1 MKLMMQCLFI
11 GLLSVP
17 LWAQSELRFE
27 LEEGR
32 QKHYFVQSPTHGL
45 HLLLRAPDRLVVAFP
60 AANSGVA
67 MFWKGS
73 ELTLSK
79 PLQAPV
85 TKHGQQVRLEL
96 QCNTASLALDGFLL
110 DSIRVIRDQTTEGWT
125 GVAKD
130 RARRGGSASFREELV
145 SLPEPGRLVVKR
157 SSFSQGDY
165 RLELQLSDGAQ
176 WHQQAGKW
184 TARGSQPL
192 RLAVVLET
200 PFQALPPF
208 ADGQLLKPGVEKAA
222 ESLGPAEKQRFD
234 SALRGLRFLSS
245 RQKFMAGSWRFLTY
259 FGRDT
264 AMSALILRPI
274 LQPKAFDT
282 AYQSLLERLS
292 PNGEVAHEESL
303 GCWQVGDAPVYDYAM
318 VDDDFMLP
326 LLSEFAASAGPK
338 GRLQKNFHFVLDS
351 CAAYASSRRA
361 QDLVAIHK
369 GSDVGDWRDSREGMG
384 WGRYSFSVNAVLAP
398 AALESINRQ
407 SKHQSRR
414 QPETAA
420 IAWRDSCRH
429 FQVQLGPGQVRARLS
444 KFLQTLPVAEREFYL
459 SRPVGSGGPSLQAFL
474 EGKPAPALDN
484 GLSFHALSLDAQAK
498 PVQVMHSD
506 DSFLM
511 FLGRPTRFQ
520 VEQTLRLLEL
530 EFPVGLMTG
539 VGPVVANPAYSLDE
553 RHARQLGRGA
563 YHGTVI
569 WGWQSALMIAGLL
582 RQRELHST
590 LAPRIDRAL
599 VRLWECER
607 KARTLANSELWTF
620 AVDSGDWQ
628 AQAFGQG
635 TASTD
640 ESNPVQ
646 LWSCVYPA
654 IVSRW
659 KQSGLS
665 FPTTH

>member
-1 MKLMMQCLFI
+1 MKWMMPVLFW

-17 LWAQSELRFE
+17 LWAQAELRFE

-32 QKHYFVQSPTHGL
+32 QQHYFVQSSTHGF

-79 PLQAPV
+79 PPEAPV
-85 TKHGQQVRLEL
+85 TKHGQQVRLDL
-96 QCNTASLALDGFLL
+96 QCGTSALTLDGFLL
-110 DSIRVIRDQTTEGWT
+110 DSIRVIRDQTTDGWAS
-125 GVAKD
+125 VAKD
-130 RARRGGSASFREELV
+130 RARRGGTPSFRQEVV
-145 SLPEPGRLVVKR
+145 SLPEPSRLVVKR

-165 RLELQLSDGAQ
+165 RLELRLSDGAQ
-176 WHQQAGKW
+176 WSQQAGKW

-192 RLAVVLET
+192 RLALVVET
-200 PFQALPPF
+200 PFQALTPF
-208 ADGQLLKPGVEKAA
+208 SDGELLKPGVEKVAQ
-222 ESLGPAEKQRFD
+222 SLSPSEKQRFD

-282 AYQSLLERLS
+282 AYRSLLERLS
-292 PNGEVAHEESL
+292 AKGEVAHEESL
-303 GCWQVGDAPVYDYAM
+303 GCWQLGDAPVYDYGM

-326 LLSEFAASAGPK
+326 LLSEFATAGPK
-338 GRLQKNFHFVLDS
+338 GRLHKNFQFVLDS

-361 QDLVAIHK
+361 QDLVAVHN

-398 AALESINRQ
+398 AALASMTRQ
-407 SKHQSRR
+407 TDGQSRR
-414 QPETAA
+414 RPEAAA
-420 IAWRDSCRH
+420 IAWSDTCRH
-429 FQVQLGPGQVRARLS
+429 FQVRLGLGQVRERLS
-444 KFLQTLPVAEREFYL
+444 KFLQTLPQVEREFYL
-459 SRPVGSGGPSLQAFL
+459 SRPVGSGGPTLRAFL
-474 EGKPAPALDN
+474 EGKPAPALVN
-484 GLSFHALSLDAQAK
+484 GLSYHALSLDAQAK
-498 PVQVMHSD
+498 PVEVMHSD

-511 FLGRPTRFQ
+511 FLGRPTRVQ

-553 RHARQLGRGA
+553 RHTGQLGRGA

-582 RQRELHST
+582 RQRELHPT
-590 LAPRIDRAL
+590 LVSRIDRAL

-659 KQSGLS
+659 KQAGLV
-665 FPTTH
+665 FPTPP